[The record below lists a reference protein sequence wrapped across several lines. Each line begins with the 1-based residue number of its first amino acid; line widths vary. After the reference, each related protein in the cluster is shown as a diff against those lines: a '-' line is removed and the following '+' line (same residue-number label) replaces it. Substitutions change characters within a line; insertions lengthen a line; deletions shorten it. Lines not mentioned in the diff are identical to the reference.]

1 MAQAIDLKKGDH
13 GSVLDRQF
21 VHGLVQFFLKLAR
34 ERLAIGSGGVSQC
47 GHNFG
52 GDLVVFV
59 DFFEAEKSAQA
70 MLPEV
75 SQRGIDGDPV
85 EPREERGLSLEAVD
99 RLKSLDESVLR

>member
-21 VHGLVQFFLKLAR
+21 VHRLVQFFLQLAR
-34 ERLAIGSGGVSQC
+34 ERLAIGSRGVGQC
-47 GHNFG
+47 GHNLG

-59 DFFEAEKSAQA
+59 DFFEAEKSAQPVF
-70 MLPEV
+70 PEV

-85 EPREERGLSLEAVD
+85 EPGEERGLPLEAVD
-99 RLKSLDESVLR
+99 RLERFDESVLR